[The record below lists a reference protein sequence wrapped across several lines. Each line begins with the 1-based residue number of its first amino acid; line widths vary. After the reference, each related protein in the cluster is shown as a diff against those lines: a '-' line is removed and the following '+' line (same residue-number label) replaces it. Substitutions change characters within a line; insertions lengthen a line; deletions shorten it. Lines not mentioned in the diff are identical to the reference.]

1 MLCTARWRGEP
12 AVRSDDGSA
21 ELSWR
26 VCRQVEVDN
35 PALPR
40 VPEPIV
46 QWTEIWRVRW
56 VLHDH
61 VPVHDGSQIFHGL
74 FADVARCVVL
84 LPNVVRPQVGG
95 MGQNGGQVLIRDH
108 GHAPV
113 AVELHIRL
121 HENRREHAIKGHDC
135 ADHHARG
142 LLHRLFHC
150 ILVQSHGEAFFRVF
164 RPDAIVLR
172 IRARGPA
179 FKDFSSLNTM

>member
-1 MLCTARWRGEP
+1 M
-12 AVRSDDGSA
+12 RSDDGSA

-26 VCRQVEVDN
+26 VRRQVEVDN

-95 MGQNGGQVLIRDH
+95 MGQNDGQVLIRDH
-108 GHAPV
+108 GHAQH
-113 AVELHIRL
+113 LGKFGFL
-121 HENRREHAIKGHDC
+121 C
-135 ADHHARG
+135 ATIQ
-142 LLHRLFHC
+142 C
-150 ILVQSHGEAFFRVF
+150 Q
-164 RPDAIVLR
+164 
-172 IRARGPA
+172 
-179 FKDFSSLNTM
+179 K

>member
-12 AVRSDDGSA
+12 ATRSDDGSA

-26 VCRQVEVDN
+26 VRRQVEVDN

-40 VPEPIV
+40 VPEPII

-56 VLHDH
+56 LLHDH

-95 MGQNGGQVLIRDH
+95 MGQNGGQVFAIMVTYPSLSSFTFGSTKTGGNTRSRVMIALTITPGAFCTVSFIASLSRATARRFFACFDQMRSFCEF
-108 GHAPV
+108 ALV
-113 AVELHIRL
+113 ALHS
-121 HENRREHAIKGHDC
+121 K
-135 ADHHARG
+135 
-142 LLHRLFHC
+142 
-150 ILVQSHGEAFFRVF
+150 S
-164 RPDAIVLR
+164 
-172 IRARGPA
+172 
-179 FKDFSSLNTM
+179 FSSLNTM